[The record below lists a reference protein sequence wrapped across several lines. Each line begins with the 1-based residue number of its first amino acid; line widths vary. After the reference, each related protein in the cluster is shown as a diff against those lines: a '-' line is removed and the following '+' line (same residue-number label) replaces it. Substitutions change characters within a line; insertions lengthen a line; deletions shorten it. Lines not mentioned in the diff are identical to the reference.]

1 MLDEERG
8 PQGTLLLHLERGFR
22 SCPFATLLQHGPAW
36 PLDTPED
43 TSSPH
48 PLEHPNQQ
56 PPQERRQ
63 GQQSGQQHGQQ
74 QPGSGQGPLNPP
86 HSVWDAGPFAG
97 LPVAIIHMQHPGE
110 VCEPEFLR
118 TLLHEL
124 GHALHFLCSSGA
136 AGGAADGTDNASPA
150 HVKPAKTGDGG
161 GEGEAGGADSTGA
174 GDAPPAHGN
183 AAERWG
189 GGEEKATALSGGE
202 GALHRGE
209 VEEEEEEVEGGSW
222 RLPLPPPPKLSAVS
236 CPADVCE
243 VTSHVFE
250 HWTRHPQSL
259 QVTVS
264 VCLEQRCNAF
274 DTQWATIIWESVIFR
289 WLSHSS

>member
-1 MLDEERG
+1 MVLLLLLLQVLDEERG

-36 PLDTPED
+36 PLDAPED
-43 TSSPH
+43 TSPLH
-48 PLEHPNQQ
+48 PLHPNQQ

-63 GQQSGQQHGQQ
+63 QLRQQQGQQ
-74 QPGSGQGPLNPP
+74 QPGSGQGSSDAL

-110 VCEPEFLR
+110 VCKPEFLR

-136 AGGAADGTDNASPA
+136 AARGVGSTDDVPLAHGDAAER
-150 HVKPAKTGDGG
+150 GDGS
-161 GEGEAGGADSTGA
+161 GEVAAGGADGTGA
-174 GDAPPAHGN
+174 DDAPPAHGN

-189 GGEEKATALSGGE
+189 SGEEEATALSGGE
-202 GALHRGE
+202 GALSMGE
-209 VEEEEEEVEGGSW
+209 IEEEEEEVEGGSW

-264 VCLEQRCNAF
+264 VCL
-274 DTQWATIIWESVIFR
+274 
-289 WLSHSS
+289 